1 MRPWILR
8 RPVTVINLGEATMTW
23 KDSIKGGFIQDVP
36 PSLDVKLSSDAS
48 RWRLGGGILLACA
61 IVSILS
67 LIVMV
72 LS

>member
-1 MRPWILR
+1 
-8 RPVTVINLGEATMTW
+8 MTW